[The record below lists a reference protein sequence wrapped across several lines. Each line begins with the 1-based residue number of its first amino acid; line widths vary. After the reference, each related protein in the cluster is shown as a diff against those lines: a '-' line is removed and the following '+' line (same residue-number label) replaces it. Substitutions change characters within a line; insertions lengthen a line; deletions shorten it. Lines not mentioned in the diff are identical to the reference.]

1 MKKIALFFLSL
12 ILFFLTNVGAWAD
25 SMYDLDLPP
34 DVSFQVPKY
43 NEYKIKQGSSNEV
56 KVNNQSDYSIQTKN
70 EEGGII
76 GFFKKLFN
84 RNKKQQPQF
93 DTVQSGYFGT
103 IPNIKSEYQYKK
115 PKTTNVKNNGKTADE
130 YFPEEFQESKVNDPL
145 FLDVILKKEK
155 PSNYVV
161 DMMRIMKFLESFRV
175 VIENHENIQKFNAN
189 VNLLD
194 LHARRIEKLY
204 KDKPEGMSPSY
215 WLLLDLSYKA
225 KVLGNLKFDANYYSK
240 FSPVMGTKYDPENIL
255 KEDMKLLAE
264 LDKTIF
270 AIRQLN
276 Y

>member
-1 MKKIALFFLSL
+1 MSAK
-12 ILFFLTNVGAWAD
+12 AD

-34 DVSFQVPKY
+34 NVSFEIPKY
-43 NEYKIKQGSSNEV
+43 EEYKIKKGTSNEV
-56 KVNNQSDYSIQTKN
+56 KVNNPSSYSAPKK
-70 EEGGII
+70 EEDGIK
-76 GFFKKLFN
+76 GFFNRLFN
-84 RNKKQQPQF
+84 RNKKPEPQF
-93 DTVQSGYFGT
+93 DTVQSGYEGT
-103 IPNIKSEYQYKK
+103 LPNIKQEFQYKK
-115 PKTTNVKNNGKTADE
+115 PKSTNVQKEGASADN
-130 YFPEEFQESKVNDPL
+130 YYPEEFQKSKVDDPL
-145 FLDVILKKEK
+145 FLDVILKKEN

-161 DMMRIMKFLESFRV
+161 DMLRVMKFLESFRT

-204 KDKPEGMSPSY
+204 KDTPDGMSPSY
-215 WLLLDLSYKA
+215 WQLLDLSYKA

-255 KEDMKLLAE
+255 KEDMKLLSD

-270 AIRQLN
+270 TIRQLN

>member
-1 MKKIALFFLSL
+1 MKKLVLFFLFL
-12 ILFFLTNVGAWAD
+12 VLLFAPKISAKAD

-34 DVSFQVPKY
+34 NVSFEIPKY
-43 NEYKIKQGSSNEV
+43 EEYKIKKGASNEV
-56 KVNNQSDYSIQTKN
+56 KVNNQSSYSAPKQK
-70 EEGGII
+70 EEGGIK
-76 GFFKKLFN
+76 GFFNRLFN
-84 RNKKQQPQF
+84 RNKKQEPQF
-93 DTVQSGYFGT
+93 DTVQSGYRGSL
-103 IPNIKSEYQYKK
+103 PDIKSEFQYKK
-115 PKTTNVKNNGKTADE
+115 PKSTNVKGEGVSADN
-130 YFPEEFQESKVNDPL
+130 YYPEEFQKSKIEDPL
-145 FLDVILKKEK
+145 FLDVILKKEN

-161 DMMRIMKFLESFRV
+161 DMIRVMKFLESFRV

-204 KDKPEGMSPSY
+204 KDTPDGMSPSY

-255 KEDMKLLAE
+255 KEDAKLLSD